1 MIKTGHKL
9 NISIL
14 YGGTSTEHK
23 ISIQT
28 GLAIAEAIKDRY
40 NLDMINL
47 DSEIYNAPHVLMGSD
62 LVFNAL
68 HGGDGENGSIQ
79 SFLDLHHIPYTGSG
93 AKPCKIAMDK
103 NITKLIAK
111 SVDIQ
116 TPNWILLKRN
126 QHTGMQLH
134 DNQPSKFSY
143 PYVVKPSGE
152 GSTFGLTIVK
162 EESELEEAIS
172 HASEYGDEILIE
184 EFIPGRELTVGILG
198 NKPLPIVEIK
208 PSHDLYD
215 YECKYTEGMSEYFV
229 PAELSDS
236 LERSLSEDALK
247 IYKTIGCRHYA
258 RADFRLND
266 AGEHYLL
273 EINTLPGMTSTS
285 LLPKAAKA
293 AGLEFPDLIDTI
305 IKIASMD

>member
-14 YGGTSTEHK
+14 YGGASTEHN

-47 DSEIYNAPHVLMGSD
+47 DSEIYNAPQLLVGSD

-111 SVDIQ
+111 SVDIH

-126 QHTGMQLH
+126 QYTGMQLH

-143 PYVVKPSGE
+143 PYVVKPSCE

-198 NKPLPIVEIK
+198 NKPLPVVEIK

-236 LERSLSEDALK
+236 LQRFLSEDALK

-258 RADFRLND
+258 RVDFRLNE
-266 AGEHYLL
+266 AGEHYFL
-273 EINTLPGMTSTS
+273 EINTLPVMTSNS

-305 IKIASMD
+305 IKIASIN

>member
-1 MIKTGHKL
+1 LIKTGHKL

-14 YGGTSTEHK
+14 YGGASTEHK

-47 DSEIYNAPHVLMGSD
+47 DSEIYNAPQLLVGSD

-126 QHTGMQLH
+126 QYTGMQLH

-143 PYVVKPSGE
+143 PYVVKPSCE

-198 NKPLPIVEIK
+198 NKPLPVVEIK

-258 RADFRLND
+258 RVDFRLNKG
-266 AGEHYLL
+266 GEHYLL
-273 EINTLPGMTSTS
+273 EIIRCR
-285 LLPKAAKA
+285 
-293 AGLEFPDLIDTI
+293 E
-305 IKIASMD
+305 

>member
-14 YGGTSTEHK
+14 YGGASTEHN

-47 DSEIYNAPHVLMGSD
+47 DSEIYNAPHLLVGSD

-198 NKPLPIVEIK
+198 NKPLPVVEIK

-258 RADFRLND
+258 RVDFRLNEV
-266 AGEHYLL
+266 GEHYLL
-273 EINTLPGMTSTS
+273 EKNTLPGMTSTS

-293 AGLEFPDLIDTI
+293 AGHKNPDLIDTI
-305 IKIASMD
+305 IKIASMN

>member
-1 MIKTGHKL
+1 M
-9 NISIL
+9 NITIL

-28 GLAIAEAIKDRY
+28 GLAIAEAINGRY

-47 DSEIYNAPHVLMGSD
+47 DGKIYNAPHLLLDTD
-62 LVFNAL
+62 LVINAL

-93 AKPCKIAMDK
+93 AKACKIAMDK

-111 SVDIQ
+111 SVGIP
-116 TPNWILLKRN
+116 TPNWVLLKRN
-126 QHTGMQLH
+126 VNNGMQLQ
-134 DNQPSKFSY
+134 DNDSPKFSY
-143 PYVVKPSGE
+143 PYVVKPADE
-152 GSTFGLTIVK
+152 GSTFGLTIVN
-162 EESELEEAIS
+162 EESELNDAIS
-172 HASEYGDEILIE
+172 LAAEFSDEILIE
-184 EFIPGRELTVGILG
+184 EFISGRELTVGILG

-208 PSHDLYD
+208 PSHNLYD
-215 YECKYTEGMSEYFV
+215 YDCKYTEGMSEYIV

-236 LERSLSEDALK
+236 IERSLSEDALK

-266 AGEHYLL
+266 DGQHYLL

-293 AGLEFPDLIDTI
+293 AGLEFSDLIDTI
-305 IKIASMD
+305 IKIASINN

>member
-1 MIKTGHKL
+1 
-9 NISIL
+9 
-14 YGGTSTEHK
+14 
-23 ISIQT
+23 
-28 GLAIAEAIKDRY
+28 
-40 NLDMINL
+40 
-47 DSEIYNAPHVLMGSD
+47 
-62 LVFNAL
+62 
-68 HGGDGENGSIQ
+68 
-79 SFLDLHHIPYTGSG
+79 
-93 AKPCKIAMDK
+93 MDK
-103 NITKLIAK
+103 NITKLLAK

-126 QHTGMQLH
+126 QHIGMKIYDH
-134 DNQPSKFSY
+134 KPSKFSY
-143 PYVVKPSGE
+143 PYVVKPSSE

-215 YECKYTEGMSEYFV
+215 YKCKYTEGMSEYFV

-236 LERSLSEDALK
+236 LVRSLSEDALK

-258 RADFRLND
+258 RADFRLNE

-305 IKIASMD
+305 IKIASMNY

>member
-1 MIKTGHKL
+1 L

-14 YGGTSTEHK
+14 YGGASTEHK

-28 GLAIAEAIKDRY
+28 GLAIADVIKDRY

-47 DSEIYNAPHVLMGSD
+47 ESEIYQVPQLLLDTD

-79 SFLDLHHIPYTGSG
+79 SFLDLHHIPYTGSE
-93 AKPCKIAMDK
+93 AKACKIAMDK

-111 SVDIQ
+111 SVDIP

-126 QHTGMQLH
+126 QHTGMQLQ
-134 DNQPSKFSY
+134 DNQSPKFSY
-143 PYVVKPSGE
+143 PYVVKPSSE

-162 EESELEEAIS
+162 QESDLEEAINL
-172 HASEYGDEILIE
+172 AAEFGDEILIE
-184 EFIPGRELTVGILG
+184 EFIPGRELTVSILG
-198 NKPLPIVEIK
+198 NKSLPIVEIK

-215 YECKYTEGMSEYFV
+215 YECKYSEGMSKYFV
-229 PAELSDS
+229 PADLSDS
-236 LERSLSEDALK
+236 LARSLSEDALK

-258 RADFRLND
+258 RVDFRLSED
-266 AGEHYLL
+266 SKHYLL
-273 EINTLPGMTSTS
+273 EINTLPGMTATS

-293 AGLEFPDLIDTI
+293 AGLDFPDLIDTI
-305 IKIASMD
+305 IKIASMH

>member
-14 YGGTSTEHK
+14 YGGASTEHK

-47 DSEIYNAPHVLMGSD
+47 DSEIYNAPQLLVGSD

-134 DNQPSKFSY
+134 YNQPSKFSY
-143 PYVVKPSGE
+143 PYVVKPSSE

-162 EESELEEAIS
+162 EESELEEAIN

-215 YECKYTEGMSEYFV
+215 YECKYSEGLSEYFV

-258 RADFRLND
+258 RADFRLNE

-273 EINTLPGMTSTS
+273 EINTLPGMTATS

-305 IKIASMD
+305 IKIASMN

>member
-1 MIKTGHKL
+1 M

-14 YGGTSTEHK
+14 YGGTSTEHN

-47 DSEIYNAPHVLMGSD
+47 ESEIYNAPQLLLGAD
-62 LVFNAL
+62 LVFSAL

-126 QHTGMQLH
+126 EHTGIQLH

-143 PYVVKPSGE
+143 PYVVKPSCE

-162 EESELEEAIS
+162 KESELEEAIS

-184 EFIPGRELTVGILG
+184 EFIPGRELAVGILG
-198 NKPLPIVEIK
+198 NKPLPVVEIK
-208 PSHDLYD
+208 PSHGLYD

-258 RADFRLND
+258 RVDFRLNE

-305 IKIASMD
+305 IKIASMN

>member
-1 MIKTGHKL
+1 LIKTGHKL

-14 YGGTSTEHK
+14 YGGASTEYK

-47 DSEIYNAPHVLMGSD
+47 DSEIYNAPQLLVGSD

-134 DNQPSKFSY
+134 YNQPSKFSY
-143 PYVVKPSGE
+143 PYVVKPSSE
-152 GSTFGLTIVK
+152 GSTFGLTIAR
-162 EESELEEAIS
+162 EESELEEAIG

-215 YECKYTEGMSEYFV
+215 YKCKYTEGMSEYFV

-258 RADFRLND
+258 RVDFRLNE
-266 AGEHYLL
+266 AGKHYLL
-273 EINTLPGMTSTS
+273 EINTLPGMTATS